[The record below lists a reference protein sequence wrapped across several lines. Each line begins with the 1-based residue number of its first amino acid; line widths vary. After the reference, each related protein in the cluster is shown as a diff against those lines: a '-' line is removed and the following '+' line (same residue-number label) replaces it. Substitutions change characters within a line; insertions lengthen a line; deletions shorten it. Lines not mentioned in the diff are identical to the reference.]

1 MAFVQIKDVNDTIWR
16 CGGTILNDNWIL
28 SAAHCICKFVTCKP
42 VSKKETRLRIDFNLK
57 DYKRNPFRILLGY
70 KDLDMS
76 DKSDNL
82 FWPVKIKIHP
92 A

>member
-28 SAAHCICKFVTCKP
+28 SAAHCICQFVTCKP
-42 VSKKETRLRIDFNLK
+42 VSKKEKRLKIDFKPK
-57 DYKRNPFRILLGY
+57 DYIRIILGY